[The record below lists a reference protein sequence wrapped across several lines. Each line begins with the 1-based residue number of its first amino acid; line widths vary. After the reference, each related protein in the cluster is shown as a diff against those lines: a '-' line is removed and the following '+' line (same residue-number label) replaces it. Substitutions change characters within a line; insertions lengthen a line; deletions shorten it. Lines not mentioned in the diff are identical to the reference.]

1 MMGRAKPWNTNWTGI
16 KVVDRKARPRFA
28 SVSDAHVVYVER
40 DSIRGAQFADAH
52 FVVAGPALKRGRYGS
67 KTRVEVQCLW
77 HGRKPKV
84 TWMNVTCATLPVEK
98 VGYTGEVITDFR

>member
-1 MMGRAKPWNTNWTGI
+1 MGRAKTWNTDWTGI

-40 DSIRGAQFADAH
+40 GSIRGAEFAYAH
-52 FVVAGPALKRGRYGS
+52 FVVAGAALKHSRHGA

-84 TWMNVTCATLPVEK
+84 TWMNVTCGTPPVEK